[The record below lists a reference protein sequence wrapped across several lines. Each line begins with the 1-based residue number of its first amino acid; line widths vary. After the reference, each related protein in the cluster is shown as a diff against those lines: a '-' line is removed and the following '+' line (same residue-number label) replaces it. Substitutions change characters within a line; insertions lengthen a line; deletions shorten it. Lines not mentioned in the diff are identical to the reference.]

1 MKREKNEFLNT
12 CGSKAKSQAQRGK
25 GRNSPRVKKCI
36 FVCNFCN
43 FFDFGSLGTSCYNY
57 LLYRLFTILFQF
69 FTNGVSDFTAAYNYN
84 FHISSKRWLLYI
96 SIFFFGKY
104 CKYFKWFFTGKLWSG
119 YSYWRGINN
128 SCYL

>member
-1 MKREKNEFLNT
+1 MPKNKSKDFREVKREKNEFLNT

-36 FVCNFCN
+36 LYVIFAI

-69 FTNGVSDFTAAYNYN
+69 FTNV
-84 FHISSKRWLLYI
+84 
-96 SIFFFGKY
+96 FFQCYPLFL
-104 CKYFKWFFTGKLWSG
+104 CLSFKDIKDVKG
-119 YSYWRGINN
+119 
-128 SCYL
+128 